1 MLHLM
6 KSEFIKLRTLR
17 STLTATIVLIIFP
30 VAVTVL
36 SAMFAK
42 NPDEAM
48 VINVLVNTG
57 LVSLLLCGVLGVFAI
72 AQEYSQGTIR
82 ITFAAT
88 PMRMK
93 VFVAKALVIS
103 LWVAVSVAVLE
114 GVGLIGANYALDSR
128 GFDFGVIYDP
138 SIFAGSSRSCDSA
151 WQVLFAFGSVCIL
164 FALVGFA
171 IGALLRSSPGAIAT
185 LILVPLLV
193 EGIVTGLLIAA
204 FDIDISRRTPF
215 TAAISAVQ
223 VEPDAARWGLVGYFS
238 IWCLV
243 ITVIA
248 ALLMKRRD
256 A

>member
-1 MLHLM
+1 
-6 KSEFIKLRTLR
+6 
-17 STLTATIVLIIFP
+17 
-30 VAVTVL
+30 
-36 SAMFAK
+36 
-42 NPDEAM
+42 
-48 VINVLVNTG
+48 
-57 LVSLLLCGVLGVFAI
+57 LGVFAI

-88 PMRMK
+88 PLRLK

-114 GVGLIGANYALDSR
+114 GVGLIGANYALHSR
-128 GFDFGVIYDP
+128 GFDFGVMYQATPGI
-138 SIFAGSSRSCDSA
+138 DSA
-151 WQVLFAFGSVCIL
+151 WQVLFAFGVVCIL

-171 IGALLRSSPGAIAT
+171 LGALLRSSPGAIAT

-215 TAAISAVQ
+215 TAAIRAVQ
-223 VEPDAARWGLVGYFS
+223 VEPDASRWGLVGYFS

>member
-17 STLTATIVLIIFP
+17 STLTATIVLVLFP
-30 VAVTVL
+30 IAITVL

-42 NPDEAM
+42 TPGETM
-48 VINVLVNTG
+48 VIEVLTNTG
-57 LVSLLLCGVLGVFAI
+57 TVSMLLCGVLGVFAI

-93 VFVAKALVIS
+93 VFAAKTIVIS

-114 GVGLIGANYALDSR
+114 GVGVIGANYALDSR
-128 GFDFGVIYDP
+128 GFDFGVIYNP
-138 SIFAGSSRSCDSA
+138 SIFNGSSRSGDSA
-151 WQVLFAFGSVCIL
+151 WQVLFAFGAVCIL
-164 FALVGFA
+164 FTLVGFA
-171 IGALLRSSPGAIAT
+171 LGALLRSSPGAIAT

-193 EGIVTGLLIAA
+193 EGIVTALLIAA
-204 FDIDISRRTPF
+204 FDIDISRKTPF
-215 TAAISAVQ
+215 TAAIRAVQ
-223 VEPDAARWGLVGYFS
+223 VEPDAARWGLVGYFA
-238 IWCLV
+238 IWCCAIAVL
-243 ITVIA
+243 A

>member
-17 STLTATIVLIIFP
+17 STLTATIVLILFP

-42 NPDEAM
+42 NPDEIM
-48 VINVLVNTG
+48 VIKVLVNTG
-57 LVSLLLCGVLGVFAI
+57 IVSLLLCGVLGVFAI

-93 VFVAKALVIS
+93 VFAAKALVIS

-114 GVGLIGANYALDSR
+114 GVGLIGANYALHSR
-128 GFDFGVIYDP
+128 GFDFGVMYQATPGI
-138 SIFAGSSRSCDSA
+138 DSA
-151 WQVLFAFGSVCIL
+151 WQVLFAFGVVCIL

-171 IGALLRSSPGAIAT
+171 LGALLRSSPGAIAT

-215 TAAISAVQ
+215 TAAIRAVQ

>member
-17 STLTATIVLIIFP
+17 STLTATFVLIAFP
-30 VAVTVL
+30 IAVTVL

-42 NPDEAM
+42 SPGETM
-48 VINVLVNTG
+48 VMKVLTNTG
-57 LVSLLLCGVLGVFAI
+57 TVSMLLCGVLGVFAI

-88 PMRMK
+88 PTRMK
-93 VFVAKALVIS
+93 VFAAKAIVIS
-103 LWVAVSVAVLE
+103 LWVAISVAVLE
-114 GVGLIGANYALDSR
+114 GVGLIGANYALHRR
-128 GFDFGVIYDP
+128 GFDFGVIYSP
-138 SIFAGSSRSCDSA
+138 SIFDNSSGHGDSA
-151 WQVLFAFGSVCIL
+151 WQVLFAFGIVCIL
-164 FALVGFA
+164 FALIGFA
-171 IGALLRSSPGAIAT
+171 LGALLRSSPGAIAT

-193 EGIVTGLLIAA
+193 EGIVTGLLLAA
-204 FDIDISRRTPF
+204 FDIDISRKTPF
-215 TAAISAVQ
+215 TAAIRAVQ

>member
-42 NPDEAM
+42 NPDETM
-48 VINVLVNTG
+48 VIKVLVNTG
-57 LVSLLLCGVLGVFAI
+57 IVSLLLCGVLGVFAI

-114 GVGLIGANYALDSR
+114 GVGLIGANYALHSR
-128 GFDFGVIYDP
+128 GFDFGVMYKATPGI
-138 SIFAGSSRSCDSA
+138 DSA
-151 WQVLFAFGSVCIL
+151 WQVLFAFGAVCIL

-171 IGALLRSSPGAIAT
+171 LGALLRSSPGAIAT

-215 TAAISAVQ
+215 TAAIRAVQ

>member
-42 NPDEAM
+42 NPDETM
-48 VINVLVNTG
+48 VIKVLVNTG
-57 LVSLLLCGVLGVFAI
+57 IVSLLLCGVLGVFAI

-114 GVGLIGANYALDSR
+114 GVGLIGANYALHSR
-128 GFDFGVIYDP
+128 GFDFGVMYQATPGI
-138 SIFAGSSRSCDSA
+138 DSA
-151 WQVLFAFGSVCIL
+151 WQVLFAFGAVCIL

-171 IGALLRSSPGAIAT
+171 LGALLRSSPGAIAT

-204 FDIDISRRTPF
+204 FDIDISSRTPF
-215 TAAISAVQ
+215 TAAIRAVQ
-223 VEPDAARWGLVGYFS
+223 VEPDAARWGMVGYFS

>member
-42 NPDEAM
+42 NPDETM
-48 VINVLVNTG
+48 VIKVLVNTG
-57 LVSLLLCGVLGVFAI
+57 IVSLLLCGVLGVFAI

-93 VFVAKALVIS
+93 VFAAKALVIS

-114 GVGLIGANYALDSR
+114 GVGLIGANYALHSR
-128 GFDFGVIYDP
+128 GFDFGVMYQATPGI
-138 SIFAGSSRSCDSA
+138 DSA
-151 WQVLFAFGSVCIL
+151 WQVLFAFGVVCIL

-171 IGALLRSSPGAIAT
+171 LGALLRSSPGAIAT

-215 TAAISAVQ
+215 TAAIRAVQ

>member
-42 NPDEAM
+42 NPDETM
-48 VINVLVNTG
+48 VIKVLVNTG
-57 LVSLLLCGVLGVFAI
+57 IVSLLLCGVLGVFAI

-114 GVGLIGANYALDSR
+114 GIGLIGANYALHSR
-128 GFDFGVIYDP
+128 GFDFGVMYQAMPGI
-138 SIFAGSSRSCDSA
+138 DSA
-151 WQVLFAFGSVCIL
+151 WQVLFAFGAVCIL

-171 IGALLRSSPGAIAT
+171 LGALLRSSPGAIAT

-204 FDIDISRRTPF
+204 FDIDISSRTPF
-215 TAAISAVQ
+215 TAAIRAVQ

>member
-42 NPDEAM
+42 NPNETM
-48 VINVLVNTG
+48 VIKVLVNTG
-57 LVSLLLCGVLGVFAI
+57 AVSLLLCGVLGVFAI

-88 PMRMK
+88 PLRMK
-93 VFVAKALVIS
+93 VFIAKALVIS
-103 LWVAVSVAVLE
+103 LWVAVAVAVLE
-114 GVGLIGANYALDSR
+114 GVGLVGANYALHSR
-128 GFDFGVIYDP
+128 EFNFGVMYHATPGI
-138 SIFAGSSRSCDSA
+138 DSA
-151 WQVLFAFGSVCIL
+151 WQVLFAFGAVCIL

-171 IGALLRSSPGAIAT
+171 LGALLRSSPGAIAT

-204 FDIDISRRTPF
+204 FDIDISRKTPF
-215 TAAISAVQ
+215 TAAIRSVQ
-223 VEPDAARWGLVGYFS
+223 VVPDAARWGLVGYFS
-238 IWCLV
+238 LWCLV

>member
-1 MLHLM
+1 
-6 KSEFIKLRTLR
+6 LR
-17 STLTATIVLIIFP
+17 STLTATIVLILFP

-42 NPDEAM
+42 NPDETM
-48 VINVLVNTG
+48 VIKVLVNTG
-57 LVSLLLCGVLGVFAI
+57 IVSLLLCGVLGVFAI

-93 VFVAKALVIS
+93 VFAAKALVIS

-114 GVGLIGANYALDSR
+114 GVGLIGANYALHSR
-128 GFDFGVIYDP
+128 GFDFGVMYQATPGI
-138 SIFAGSSRSCDSA
+138 DSA
-151 WQVLFAFGSVCIL
+151 WQVLFAFGAVCIL

-171 IGALLRSSPGAIAT
+171 LGALLRSSPGAIAT

-215 TAAISAVQ
+215 TAAIRAVQ

>member
-42 NPDEAM
+42 NPDETM
-48 VINVLVNTG
+48 VIKVLVNTG
-57 LVSLLLCGVLGVFAI
+57 IVSLLLCGVLGVFAI

-114 GVGLIGANYALDSR
+114 GVGLIGANYALHSR
-128 GFDFGVIYDP
+128 GFDFGVIYKATP
-138 SIFAGSSRSCDSA
+138 GIDSA
-151 WQVLFAFGSVCIL
+151 WQVLFAFGAVCIL

-171 IGALLRSSPGAIAT
+171 LGALLRSSPGAIAT

-215 TAAISAVQ
+215 TAAIRAVQ

>member
-36 SAMFAK
+36 SAIFAK
-42 NPDEAM
+42 NPNETM
-48 VINVLVNTG
+48 VIKVLVNTG
-57 LVSLLLCGVLGVFAI
+57 AVSLLLCGVLGVFAI

-88 PMRMK
+88 PLRMK

-103 LWVAVSVAVLE
+103 LWVAVSVVVLE
-114 GVGLIGANYALDSR
+114 GVGLIGANYALHSR
-128 GFDFGVIYDP
+128 NFSFGVMYHAAPGI
-138 SIFAGSSRSCDSA
+138 DSA
-151 WQVLFAFGSVCIL
+151 WQVLFAFGAVCIL

-171 IGALLRSSPGAIAT
+171 LGALLRSSPGAIAT

-204 FDIDISRRTPF
+204 FDIDISRKTPF
-215 TAAISAVQ
+215 TAAIRAVQ

-238 IWCLV
+238 LWCLV

>member
-42 NPDEAM
+42 NPDETM
-48 VINVLVNTG
+48 VIKVLVNTG
-57 LVSLLLCGVLGVFAI
+57 MVSLLLCGVLGVFAI

-88 PMRMK
+88 PLRMK
-93 VFVAKALVIS
+93 VFIAKALVIS

-114 GVGLIGANYALDSR
+114 GVGLIGANYALHSR
-128 GFDFGVIYDP
+128 NFGFGVMYHATPDI
-138 SIFAGSSRSCDSA
+138 DSA
-151 WQVLFAFGSVCIL
+151 WQVLFAFGAVCIL

-171 IGALLRSSPGAIAT
+171 LGALLRSSPGAIAT

-204 FDIDISRRTPF
+204 FDIDISRKTPF
-215 TAAISAVQ
+215 TAAIRAVQ

-238 IWCLV
+238 LWCLV

>member
-42 NPDEAM
+42 NPDETM
-48 VINVLVNTG
+48 VIKVLVNTG
-57 LVSLLLCGVLGVFAI
+57 IVSLLLCGVLGVFAI

-114 GVGLIGANYALDSR
+114 GVGLIGANYALHSR
-128 GFDFGVIYDP
+128 GFDFGVMYKAMPGI
-138 SIFAGSSRSCDSA
+138 DSA
-151 WQVLFAFGSVCIL
+151 WQVLFAFGAVCIL

-171 IGALLRSSPGAIAT
+171 LGALLRSSPGAIAT

-204 FDIDISRRTPF
+204 FDIDISSRTPF
-215 TAAISAVQ
+215 TAAIRAVQ

>member
-17 STLTATIVLIIFP
+17 STLTATFVLIAFP
-30 VAVTVL
+30 IAVTVL

-42 NPDEAM
+42 SPGETM
-48 VINVLVNTG
+48 VIKVLTNTG
-57 LVSLLLCGVLGVFAI
+57 TVSMLLCGVLGVFAI

-88 PMRMK
+88 PLRMK
-93 VFVAKALVIS
+93 VFIAKALVIS
-103 LWVAVSVAVLE
+103 LWVAVAVAVLE
-114 GVGLIGANYALDSR
+114 GVGLVGANYALHSR
-128 GFDFGVIYDP
+128 GFDFGVMYQATP
-138 SIFAGSSRSCDSA
+138 GVDSA
-151 WQVLFAFGSVCIL
+151 WQVLFAFGAVCIL

-171 IGALLRSSPGAIAT
+171 LGALLRSSPGAIAT

-215 TAAISAVQ
+215 TAAIRAVQ
-223 VEPDAARWGLVGYFS
+223 VVPDAARWGLVGYFS

>member
-128 GFDFGVIYDP
+128 GFDFGVMYQAAPGI
-138 SIFAGSSRSCDSA
+138 DSA

-171 IGALLRSSPGAIAT
+171 LGALLRSSPGAIAT

-215 TAAISAVQ
+215 TAAIRAVQ

>member
-1 MLHLM
+1 M

-17 STLTATIVLIIFP
+17 STLTATIVLILFP

-42 NPDEAM
+42 NPDETM
-48 VINVLVNTG
+48 VIKVLVNTG
-57 LVSLLLCGVLGVFAI
+57 IVSLLLCGVLGVFAI

-93 VFVAKALVIS
+93 VFAAKALVIS

-114 GVGLIGANYALDSR
+114 GVGLIGANYALHSR
-128 GFDFGVIYDP
+128 GFDFGVMYQATPGI
-138 SIFAGSSRSCDSA
+138 DSA
-151 WQVLFAFGSVCIL
+151 WQVLFAFGAVCIL

-171 IGALLRSSPGAIAT
+171 LGALLRSSPGAIAT

-215 TAAISAVQ
+215 TAAIRAVQ

>member
-42 NPDEAM
+42 NPDETM
-48 VINVLVNTG
+48 VIKVLVNTG
-57 LVSLLLCGVLGVFAI
+57 IVSLLLCGVLGVFAI

-93 VFVAKALVIS
+93 VFAAKALVIS

-114 GVGLIGANYALDSR
+114 GVGLIGANYALHSR
-128 GFDFGVIYDP
+128 GFDFGVMYQATP
-138 SIFAGSSRSCDSA
+138 GVDSA
-151 WQVLFAFGSVCIL
+151 WQVLFAFGAVCIL

-171 IGALLRSSPGAIAT
+171 LGALLRSSPGAIAT

-204 FDIDISRRTPF
+204 FDIDISRKTPF
-215 TAAISAVQ
+215 TAAIRAVQ
-223 VEPDAARWGLVGYFS
+223 VVPDAARWGLVGYFS
-238 IWCLV
+238 LWCLV

>member
-17 STLTATIVLIIFP
+17 STLTATFVLIAFP

-42 NPDEAM
+42 NPDETM
-48 VINVLVNTG
+48 VIKVLVNTG
-57 LVSLLLCGVLGVFAI
+57 IVSLLLCGVLGVFAI

-93 VFVAKALVIS
+93 VFAAKALVIS

-114 GVGLIGANYALDSR
+114 GVGLIGANYALHSR
-128 GFDFGVIYDP
+128 GFDFGVMYQATPGI
-138 SIFAGSSRSCDSA
+138 DSA
-151 WQVLFAFGSVCIL
+151 WQVLFAFGVVCIL

-171 IGALLRSSPGAIAT
+171 LGALLRSSPGAIAT

-215 TAAISAVQ
+215 TAAIRAVQ

>member
-17 STLTATIVLIIFP
+17 STLTATIVLILFP

-42 NPDEAM
+42 NPDETM
-48 VINVLVNTG
+48 VIKVLVNTG
-57 LVSLLLCGVLGVFAI
+57 IVSLLLCGVLGVFAI

-88 PMRMK
+88 PLRMK

-114 GVGLIGANYALDSR
+114 GVGLIGANYALHSR
-128 GFDFGVIYDP
+128 GFDFGVMYQATPGI
-138 SIFAGSSRSCDSA
+138 DSA
-151 WQVLFAFGSVCIL
+151 WQVLFAFGAVCIL

-171 IGALLRSSPGAIAT
+171 LGALLRSSPGAIAT

-215 TAAISAVQ
+215 TAAIRAVQ

>member
-1 MLHLM
+1 MLRLM

-17 STLTATIVLIIFP
+17 STLTATIVLIVFP

-42 NPDEAM
+42 HPNETM
-48 VINVLVNTG
+48 VIKVLVNTG
-57 LVSLLLCGVLGVFAI
+57 MVSLLLCGVLGVFAI

-88 PMRMK
+88 PLRMK

-103 LWVAVSVAVLE
+103 LWIAVSVAVLE
-114 GVGLIGANYALDSR
+114 GVGLIGANYALHSR
-128 GFDFGVIYDP
+128 NFGFGVIYQAVP
-138 SIFAGSSRSCDSA
+138 GIDSA
-151 WQVLFAFGSVCIL
+151 WQVLFAFAAVCIL

-171 IGALLRSSPGAIAT
+171 LGTLLRSSPGAIAT

-204 FDIDISRRTPF
+204 FDIDISHKTPF
-215 TAAISAVQ
+215 TAAIRAVQ

-243 ITVIA
+243 ITVFA

>member
-17 STLTATIVLIIFP
+17 STLTATIVLILFP

-42 NPDEAM
+42 NPDETM
-48 VINVLVNTG
+48 VIKVLVNTG
-57 LVSLLLCGVLGVFAI
+57 IVSLLLCGVLGVFAI

-93 VFVAKALVIS
+93 VFAAKALVIS

-114 GVGLIGANYALDSR
+114 SVGLIGANYALHSR
-128 GFDFGVIYDP
+128 GFDFGVMYQATPGI
-138 SIFAGSSRSCDSA
+138 DSA
-151 WQVLFAFGSVCIL
+151 WQVLFAFGAVCIL

-171 IGALLRSSPGAIAT
+171 LGALLRSSPGAIAT

-215 TAAISAVQ
+215 TAAIRAVQ

>member
-42 NPDEAM
+42 NPDETI
-48 VINVLVNTG
+48 VIKVLVNTG
-57 LVSLLLCGVLGVFAI
+57 IVSLLLCGVLGVFAI

-114 GVGLIGANYALDSR
+114 GIGLIGANYALHSR
-128 GFDFGVIYDP
+128 GFDFGVMYQAMPGI
-138 SIFAGSSRSCDSA
+138 DSA
-151 WQVLFAFGSVCIL
+151 WQVLFAFGAVCVL

-171 IGALLRSSPGAIAT
+171 LGALLRSSPGAIAT

-204 FDIDISRRTPF
+204 FDIDISSRTPF
-215 TAAISAVQ
+215 TAAIRAVQ

>member
-42 NPDEAM
+42 SPNEAM
-48 VINVLVNTG
+48 VIKVLVNTG
-57 LVSLLLCGVLGVFAI
+57 MVSLLLCGVLGVFAI

-88 PMRMK
+88 PLRMK

-103 LWVAVSVAVLE
+103 LWVAVAVAVLE
-114 GVGLIGANYALDSR
+114 GVGLVGANYALNSR
-128 GFDFGVIYDP
+128 GFDFGVMYQATPGI
-138 SIFAGSSRSCDSA
+138 DSA
-151 WQVLFAFGSVCIL
+151 WQVLFAFGAVCIL

-171 IGALLRSSPGAIAT
+171 LGALLRSSPGAIAT

-215 TAAISAVQ
+215 TAAIRAVQ

>member
-42 NPDEAM
+42 NPDETM
-48 VINVLVNTG
+48 VIKVLVNTG
-57 LVSLLLCGVLGVFAI
+57 IVSLLLCGVLGVFAI

-114 GVGLIGANYALDSR
+114 GVGLIGANYALHSR
-128 GFDFGVIYDP
+128 GFDFGVMYQATPGI
-138 SIFAGSSRSCDSA
+138 DSA
-151 WQVLFAFGSVCIL
+151 WQVLFAFGAVCIL

-171 IGALLRSSPGAIAT
+171 LGALLRSSPGAIAT

-215 TAAISAVQ
+215 TAAIRAVQ

>member
-17 STLTATIVLIIFP
+17 STITATIVLIIFP

-42 NPDEAM
+42 NPDETM
-48 VINVLVNTG
+48 VIKVLVNTG
-57 LVSLLLCGVLGVFAI
+57 IVSLLLCGVLGVFAI

-114 GVGLIGANYALDSR
+114 GIGLIGANYALHSR
-128 GFDFGVIYDP
+128 GFDFGVMYQATPGI
-138 SIFAGSSRSCDSA
+138 DSA
-151 WQVLFAFGSVCIL
+151 WQVLFAFGAVCIL

-171 IGALLRSSPGAIAT
+171 LGALLRSSPGAIAT

-204 FDIDISRRTPF
+204 FDIDISSRTPF
-215 TAAISAVQ
+215 TAAIRAVQ

>member
-17 STLTATIVLIIFP
+17 STLTATIVLIAFP

-42 NPDEAM
+42 NPDETM
-48 VINVLVNTG
+48 VIKVLVNTG
-57 LVSLLLCGVLGVFAI
+57 IVSLLLCGVLGVFAI

-93 VFVAKALVIS
+93 VFAAKALVIS

-114 GVGLIGANYALDSR
+114 GVGLIGANYALHSR
-128 GFDFGVIYDP
+128 GFDFGVMYQATPGI
-138 SIFAGSSRSCDSA
+138 DSA
-151 WQVLFAFGSVCIL
+151 WQVLFAFGAVCIL

-171 IGALLRSSPGAIAT
+171 LGALLRSSPGAIAT

-215 TAAISAVQ
+215 TAAIRAVQ

>member
-17 STLTATIVLIIFP
+17 STLTATIVLILFP

-42 NPDEAM
+42 SPGETM
-48 VINVLVNTG
+48 VIKVLVNTG
-57 LVSLLLCGVLGVFAI
+57 IVSLLLCGVLGVFAI

-93 VFVAKALVIS
+93 VFAAKALVIS

-114 GVGLIGANYALDSR
+114 GVGLIGANYALHSR
-128 GFDFGVIYDP
+128 GFDFGVMYQATPGI
-138 SIFAGSSRSCDSA
+138 DSA
-151 WQVLFAFGSVCIL
+151 WQVLFAFGAVCIL

-171 IGALLRSSPGAIAT
+171 LGALLRSSPGAIAT

-215 TAAISAVQ
+215 TAAIRAVQ

>member
-17 STLTATIVLIIFP
+17 STLTATIVLILFP

-42 NPDEAM
+42 NPDETM
-48 VINVLVNTG
+48 VIKVLVNTG
-57 LVSLLLCGVLGVFAI
+57 IVSLLLCGVLGVFAI

-93 VFVAKALVIS
+93 VFAAKALVIS

-114 GVGLIGANYALDSR
+114 GVGLIGANYALHSR
-128 GFDFGVIYDP
+128 GFDFGVMYQATPGI
-138 SIFAGSSRSCDSA
+138 DSA
-151 WQVLFAFGSVCIL
+151 WQVLFAFGVVCIL

-171 IGALLRSSPGAIAT
+171 LGALLRSSPGAIAT

-215 TAAISAVQ
+215 TAAIRAVQ

>member
-42 NPDEAM
+42 NPDETM
-48 VINVLVNTG
+48 VIKVLVNTG
-57 LVSLLLCGVLGVFAI
+57 IVSLLLCGVLGVFAI

-93 VFVAKALVIS
+93 VFAAKALVIS

-114 GVGLIGANYALDSR
+114 GVGLIGANYALHSR
-128 GFDFGVIYDP
+128 GFDFGVMYQATPGI
-138 SIFAGSSRSCDSA
+138 DSA
-151 WQVLFAFGSVCIL
+151 WQVLFAFGAVCIL

-171 IGALLRSSPGAIAT
+171 LGALLRSSPGAIAT

-215 TAAISAVQ
+215 TAAIRAVQ
-223 VEPDAARWGLVGYFS
+223 VVPDAARWGLVGYFS

>member
-36 SAMFAK
+36 SAMFAN
-42 NPDEAM
+42 NPDEIM
-48 VINVLVNTG
+48 VIKVLVNTG
-57 LVSLLLCGVLGVFAI
+57 MVSLLLCGVLGVFAI

-114 GVGLIGANYALDSR
+114 GIGLIGANYALHSR
-128 GFDFGVIYDP
+128 GFDFGVMYQATPGI
-138 SIFAGSSRSCDSA
+138 DSA
-151 WQVLFAFGSVCIL
+151 WQVLFAFGAVCIL

-171 IGALLRSSPGAIAT
+171 LGALLRSSPGAIAT

-204 FDIDISRRTPF
+204 FDIDISSRTPF
-215 TAAISAVQ
+215 TAAIRAVQ

>member
-42 NPDEAM
+42 NPDETM
-48 VINVLVNTG
+48 VIKVLVNTG
-57 LVSLLLCGVLGVFAI
+57 IVSLLLCGVLGVFAI

-93 VFVAKALVIS
+93 VFAAKALVIS

-114 GVGLIGANYALDSR
+114 GVGLVGANYALHSR
-128 GFDFGVIYDP
+128 GFDFGVMYQATP
-138 SIFAGSSRSCDSA
+138 GSDSA
-151 WQVLFAFGSVCIL
+151 WQVLFAFGAVCIL

-171 IGALLRSSPGAIAT
+171 LGALLRSSPGAIAT

-215 TAAISAVQ
+215 TAAIRAVQ

>member
-17 STLTATIVLIIFP
+17 STLTATIVLILFP

-42 NPDEAM
+42 NPDEIM
-48 VINVLVNTG
+48 VIKVLVNTG
-57 LVSLLLCGVLGVFAI
+57 IVSLLLCGVLGVFAI

-93 VFVAKALVIS
+93 VFAAKALVIS

-114 GVGLIGANYALDSR
+114 GVGLIGANYALHSR
-128 GFDFGVIYDP
+128 GFDFGVMYQATPGI
-138 SIFAGSSRSCDSA
+138 DSA
-151 WQVLFAFGSVCIL
+151 WQVLFAFGAVCIL

-171 IGALLRSSPGAIAT
+171 LGALLRSSPGAIAT

-215 TAAISAVQ
+215 TAAIRAVQ

>member
-42 NPDEAM
+42 NPDETM
-48 VINVLVNTG
+48 VIKVLVNTG
-57 LVSLLLCGVLGVFAI
+57 IVSLLLCGVLGVFAI

-114 GVGLIGANYALDSR
+114 GVGLIGANYALHSR
-128 GFDFGVIYDP
+128 GFDFGVMYQAMPGI
-138 SIFAGSSRSCDSA
+138 DSA
-151 WQVLFAFGSVCIL
+151 WQGLFAFGAVCIL

-171 IGALLRSSPGAIAT
+171 LGALLRSSPGAIAT

-204 FDIDISRRTPF
+204 FDIDISSRTPF
-215 TAAISAVQ
+215 TAAIRAVQ

>member
-17 STLTATIVLIIFP
+17 STLTATIVLILFP

-42 NPDEAM
+42 NPDETM
-48 VINVLVNTG
+48 VIKVLVNTG
-57 LVSLLLCGVLGVFAI
+57 IVSLLLCGVLGVFAI

-93 VFVAKALVIS
+93 VFAAKALVIS

-114 GVGLIGANYALDSR
+114 GVGLIGANYALHSR
-128 GFDFGVIYDP
+128 GFDFGVMYQATPGI
-138 SIFAGSSRSCDSA
+138 DSA
-151 WQVLFAFGSVCIL
+151 WQVLFAFGAVCIL

-171 IGALLRSSPGAIAT
+171 LGALLRSSPGAIAT

-215 TAAISAVQ
+215 TAAIRAVQ
-223 VEPDAARWGLVGYFS
+223 VEPDASRWGLVGYFS

>member
-17 STLTATIVLIIFP
+17 STLTATFVLIAFP
-30 VAVTVL
+30 IAVTVL

-42 NPDEAM
+42 SPGETM
-48 VINVLVNTG
+48 VIKVLTNTG
-57 LVSLLLCGVLGVFAI
+57 SVSMLLCGVLGVFAI

-114 GVGLIGANYALDSR
+114 VIGLIGANYALHSR
-128 GFDFGVIYDP
+128 GFDFGVMYQATPGI
-138 SIFAGSSRSCDSA
+138 DSA
-151 WQVLFAFGSVCIL
+151 WQVLFAFGAVCIL

-171 IGALLRSSPGAIAT
+171 LGALLRSSPGAIAT

-204 FDIDISRRTPF
+204 FDIDISRKTPF
-215 TAAISAVQ
+215 TAAIRAVQ
-223 VEPDAARWGLVGYFS
+223 VVPDATRWGLVGYFS

-243 ITVIA
+243 ITVFA